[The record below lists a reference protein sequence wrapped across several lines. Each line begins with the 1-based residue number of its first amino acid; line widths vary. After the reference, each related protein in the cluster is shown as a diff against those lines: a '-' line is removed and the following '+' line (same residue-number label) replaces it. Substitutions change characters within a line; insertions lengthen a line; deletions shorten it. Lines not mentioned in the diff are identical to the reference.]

1 MSSNTPTGITANRET
16 EKLII
21 TWDDGV
27 VSDYTFALVRN
38 ACPCAECRGGH
49 ENMHSEPDSE
59 VYAIPLMDSR
69 ATRIR
74 SIEPVG
80 NYAIV
85 IEWEDGHRFG
95 IYNWRYLRALWEGL
109 DGHQQSP

>member
-1 MSSNTPTGITANRET
+1 MASITPTGITADKQKSELT
-16 EKLII
+16 I
-21 TWDDGV
+21 TWSDGV
-27 VSDYTFALVRN
+27 TSVYSFALIRN

-49 ENMHSEPDSE
+49 ENMKPEPDPE
-59 VYAIPLMDSR
+59 VFEIPLMDAT

-85 IEWEDGHRFG
+85 IEWEDGHRYG
-95 IYNWRYLRALWEGL
+95 IYNWRYLRSLWEGL
-109 DGHQQSP
+109 DGHQQST